1 MERANRKRR
10 HALQRVRLDDMT
22 EAEFQDFRCQSIER
36 YAQEN
41 VKAGY
46 WCMEDSLQRSEAE
59 NARLLPEGLKTP
71 DHHVLMVRDES
82 TGVSVG
88 LIWLKVDRSGPVPS
102 GFIYDVFVYEEFR
115 NKGYGKAIMS
125 AIEVKAGEHGL
136 RTLYLHVFAHNPVA
150 MRLYQDS
157 GFEVGSL
164 NMRKRIG

>member
-1 MERANRKRR
+1 M
-10 HALQRVRLDDMT
+10 QRVRLDDMT
-22 EAEFQDFRCQSIER
+22 EAEFQDFRRQSIER

-46 WCMEDSLQRSEAE
+46 WHLEDSFQRSEAE

-71 DHHVLMVRDES
+71 DQHVLVVRDES

-88 LIWLKVDRSGPVPS
+88 SIWLKVDRSGPVPS
-102 GFIYDVFVYEEFR
+102 GFIYDVFVYEDFR

-125 AIEVKAGEHGL
+125 VIEMKARELGL
-136 RTLYLHVFAHNPVA
+136 RTLYLHVFAHNPIA
-150 MRLYQDS
+150 LRLYQDS

>member
-1 MERANRKRR
+1 M
-10 HALQRVRLDDMT
+10 QCVRLDHMT
-22 EAEFQDFRCQSIER
+22 EAEFQGFLRQSIER

-46 WCMEDSLQRSEAE
+46 WYMEDSLQRSEAE
-59 NARLLPEGLKTP
+59 HARLLPEGLKTP
-71 DHHVLMVRDES
+71 DQHVLVVRDER
-82 TGVSVG
+82 TGASVG
-88 LIWLKVDRSGPVPS
+88 SIWLKVDRSGPIPS
-102 GFIYDVFVYEEFR
+102 GFIYDVFVHEEFR

-125 AIEVKAGEHGL
+125 TIEVKARELGL

-164 NMRKRIG
+164 NMRKRID